1 MFYRRKDGRREKSFF
16 RTTGVRRSY
25 GKMKERVKEEKN
37 SREGGGA
44 PPLSTGHD
52 LSLEKGGF
60 FG

>member
-1 MFYRRKDGRREKSFF
+1 
-16 RTTGVRRSY
+16 
-25 GKMKERVKEEKN
+25 MKERVKEEKN

-60 FG
+60 FGNGEYVYRLLDGKLQEVHTKNRAT